1 MVVVSKPHTD
11 MMYVHVHTHVH
22 ACLEG
27 HYAYCKSTLQTVEVS
42 CIMSEFENT
51 DRENSHSYSA
61 TLAMMGTMLYVSN
74 DVETW
79 TQTSVKRGAMGD
91 RQ

>member
-1 MVVVSKPHTD
+1 MIVVSKHHTD
-11 MMYVHVHTHVH
+11 MMYMHVHTHVH
-22 ACLEG
+22 VCLEG
-27 HYAYCKSTLQTVEVS
+27 IMHTVNPLCKQWEIS

-61 TLAMMGTMLYVSN
+61 TLATMGTMLYVSN

>member
-1 MVVVSKPHTD
+1 MCVHMYMHVSKGIMHT
-11 MMYVHVHTHVH
+11 VNP
-22 ACLEG
+22 L
-27 HYAYCKSTLQTVEVS
+27 CKQWEISS
-42 CIMSEFENT
+42 IMSEFENT
-51 DRENSHSYSA
+51 DRENSHSHSA
-61 TLAMMGTMLYVSN
+61 TLATMGTMLYVSN